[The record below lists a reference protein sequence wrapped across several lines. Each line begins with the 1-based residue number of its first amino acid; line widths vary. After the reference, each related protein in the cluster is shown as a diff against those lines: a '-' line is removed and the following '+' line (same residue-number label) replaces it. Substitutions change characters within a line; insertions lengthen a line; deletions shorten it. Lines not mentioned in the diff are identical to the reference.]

1 MSKMLQVRNV
11 PDELH
16 RALKSKAALA
26 GKSLSDWVLEE
37 LERLASLPSEEELL
51 ERLRGAEP
59 FAMKQSS
66 AKLLRKDRDAA

>member
-11 PDELH
+11 PDDVH

-26 GKSLSDWVLEE
+26 GRSLSDWVLDE
-37 LERLASLPSEEELL
+37 LERLATLPSEEQLL
-51 ERLRGAEP
+51 ERLHAVEP
-59 FAMKQSS
+59 FAMTQSS

>member
-1 MSKMLQVRNV
+1 MSRMVQVRNV
-11 PDELH
+11 PDSVH

-26 GKSLSDWVLEE
+26 GKSLSDWVLDE
-37 LERLASLPSEEELL
+37 LERLATLPSEEELL
-51 ERLRGAEP
+51 ERLHAAEP